1 MMSGSRSGDLPSQ
14 SIGSHES
21 NSAMR
26 RRRKMKDQTCFCGLK
41 TTIKKSG
48 TRENPDRLF
57 HTCARY
63 PKESHCN
70 FFRWVEEDGYVAG
83 AETDA
88 EVGGDYDEWRLNVS
102 WRLGSLEGEVRAM
115 KMLIMLLSVAVVV
128 ATVLCVSLLVT
139 LISK

>member
-1 MMSGSRSGDLPSQ
+1 
-14 SIGSHES
+14 
-21 NSAMR
+21 MR

-41 TTIKKSG
+41 TTIKKSSI
-48 TRENPDRLF
+48 RENPDRLF

-63 PKESHCN
+63 PKGSHCN
-70 FFRWVEEDGYVAG
+70 FFRWVEEDGYVVG

-102 WRLGSLEGEVRAM
+102 WRLDSLEGEVRAM
-115 KMLIMLLSVAVVV
+115 KMLLMFMLVAVVV
-128 ATVLCVSLLVT
+128 ATVLCVSMLFT